1 MFGKY
6 AYYNQINV
14 SYLSY
19 LFKILFPL
27 IIDLKKIIELNYD
40 FEDIEKVEIKWI
52 MEFAFEFQIT
62 YQYFKFASLG
72 DKET

>member
-40 FEDIEKVEIKWI
+40 FEDIEKVEIK
-52 MEFAFEFQIT
+52 
-62 YQYFKFASLG
+62 
-72 DKET
+72 